1 MDSEKRRILEMVGE
15 GKISQEDALRLLDA
29 LEDERVDRAFEDA
42 MARLRENPGGPAGQ
56 PQAGPG
62 PAEPEVMPPQP
73 AEGDIWGEVEE
84 AAREVGQVLSQ
95 TAAVTMDAI
104 AEGMQWAKG
113 AVQKI
118 PGVSVWWGNQQD
130 IPEGEQPLP
139 YHYPDGSTQVSK
151 LDIQWVNG
159 PVEIVPWEGQ
169 WVNVTEYAQYPLQES
184 QQLELT
190 VTDGGTMRIRWT
202 KDKSFWKGLR
212 LSKYL
217 LVQVPAAMGLEKI
230 KVENVSGS
238 VQAENLHGEDFSLS
252 TTSGQIEALG
262 LRAEKLKLA
271 SVSGR
276 VYGKNLQAGL
286 IDAGSTSGKVDLYGF
301 GCQRLKANT
310 VSGSIHL
317 YGNGESLQAKSVSGK
332 VTLQTEPLTERLRL
346 ESLSGRLTLL
356 LPQGFPE
363 SPGFRA
369 DFDSMS
375 GSFSSGFPVGGILG
389 GKSGQAVYGQ
399 GEMKIH
405 LHTLSGKM
413 EIQPVPEE
421 SASPAP

>member
-29 LEDERVDRAFEDA
+29 LEDERVDKAFEEA
-42 MARLRENPGGPAGQ
+42 MSRLREGQEQPGAQ
-56 PQAGPG
+56 PQEEAGPV
-62 PAEPEVMPPQP
+62 EPEVLPPRQQE
-73 AEGDIWGEVEE
+73 AGVWGEVEE

-104 AEGMQWAKG
+104 AEGVQWAKG

-118 PGVSVWWGNQQD
+118 PGVSVWWGSQQD

-169 WVNVTEYAQYPLQES
+169 WVNVTEYAQHPLNES

-217 LVQVPAAMGLEKI
+217 LVQVPAGSGLEKI
-230 KVENVSGS
+230 KVENVSGG
-238 VQAENLHGEDFSLS
+238 VRAESLQGEDFSLS
-252 TTSGQIEALG
+252 TTSGQVEALG

-271 SVSGR
+271 SVSG
-276 VYGKNLQAGL
+276 GMHGENLQAGL
-286 IDAGSTSGKVDLYGF
+286 LEAGTTSGKVELYGF
-301 GCQRLKANT
+301 GCQRLKAST
-310 VSGSIHL
+310 VSGAIYL
-317 YGNGESLQAKSVSGK
+317 YGNGESLQAKSGSGK
-332 VTLQTEPLTERLRL
+332 VTLQTEPVTERIRL
-346 ESLSGRLTLL
+346 ESLSGRVTLL
-356 LPQGFPE
+356 LPQGFPGE
-363 SPGFRA
+363 QGFRA
-369 DFDSMS
+369 DFDTMS
-375 GSFSSGFPVGGILG
+375 GSFSSGFPVGGMLG

-413 EIQPVPEE
+413 EIQPVPGEGP
-421 SASPAP
+421 SPAP